1 MWEKIIDIIDTVATT
16 ITIIIMLVELTRMKW
31 QAKLNLQI
39 ETLSGIYECVSVIR
53 ARQYWPQDLSDLDDS
68 DNFHPAPK
76 EILQINLW
84 LTNPYAKE
92 EDNINSGEKITLLYT
107 KRLWVQTKNLWPK
120 ADTKEVIDFLECYH
134 KVLELAAIAINGF
147 GVEHPSPTS
156 EQILYCLNNEL
167 LPSYH
172 DMMKSKCLVRMEES
186 IHQGKIIL
194 WIKKKATLFV
204 KGVLDEYII
213 SKNNYS

>member
-1 MWEKIIDIIDTVATT
+1 MPNRN
-16 ITIIIMLVELTRMKW
+16 LT
-31 QAKLNLQI
+31 QAKKAKNDEFYTQLTDI
-39 ETLSGIYECVSVIR
+39 EKELS
-53 ARQYWPQDLSDLDDS
+53 
-68 DNFHPAPK
+68 H
-76 EILQINLW
+76 
-84 LTNPYAKE
+84 
-92 EDNINSGEKITLLYT
+92 YT
-107 KRLWVQTKNLWPK
+107 KHFKGKVVLCNCDDP
-120 ADTKEVIDFLECYH
+120 FECYH

-172 DMMKSKCLVRMEES
+172 DMMKSKCLVRMEKS